1 MRNYHTHT
9 TRCRHAFG
17 KDRDYIE
24 KAIKAGITELG
35 FSDHAPMLFPV
46 DNYYSTYRM
55 FPEDVADYINSI
67 SLLREEYKDKIKIYI
82 GYEFEYF
89 PALFNKTLDF
99 LDKCGG
105 YEYLILGQHFTDNE
119 YEPYA
124 HYSGLPTNNETLF
137 DKYINQV
144 LEGLKTGKFL
154 YIAHPDL
161 FNYTGPDKIYIEKMT
176 YLCQEIKKLG
186 YPVEFNLLGFAQK
199 RNYPDKR
206 FWKIVSQVGNDVI
219 IGFDAHSPEAFQN
232 KRIYNSALKYLERLG
247 ITPLEKLNIK
257 QKQVK
262 I

>member
-17 KDRDYIE
+17 KDRDYID

-55 FPEDVADYINSI
+55 FPEDVADYVNSI
-67 SLLREEYKDKIKIYI
+67 NLLREEYKDKIKIYL

-89 PALFNKTLDF
+89 PELFDKTIEF
-99 LDKCGG
+99 LNQCG

-124 HYSGLPTNNETLF
+124 HYSGLPTNDETLF

-144 LEGLKTGKFL
+144 IEGLKTGKFL

-161 FNYTGPDKIYIEKMT
+161 FNYTGPDRIYIEKMT
-176 YLCQEIKKLG
+176 YLCKEIKKLG

-206 FWKIVSQVGNDVI
+206 FWKIVSEVGNDVI

-232 KRIYNSALKYLERLG
+232 KRIYNSALNYLAKLG
-247 ITPLEKLNIK
+247 ITPLEKLEINTADNLD
-257 QKQVK
+257 
-262 I
+262 

>member
-17 KDRDYIE
+17 KDRDYID

-55 FPEDVADYINSI
+55 FPEDVADYVNSI
-67 SLLREEYKDKIKIYI
+67 NLLREEYKDKIKIYL

-89 PALFNKTLDF
+89 PELFDKTIEF
-99 LDKCGG
+99 LNQCG

-124 HYSGLPTNNETLF
+124 HYSGLPTNDETLF

-144 LEGLKTGKFL
+144 IEGLKTGKFL

-161 FNYTGPDKIYIEKMT
+161 FNYTGPDRIYIEKMT
-176 YLCQEIKKLG
+176 YLCKEIKKLG

-206 FWKIVSQVGNDVI
+206 FWKIVSEVGNDVI

-232 KRIYNSALKYLERLG
+232 KRIYNSALNYLAKLG
-247 ITPLEKLNIK
+247 ITPLEKLEITTADNSD
-257 QKQVK
+257 
-262 I
+262 

>member
-17 KDRDYIE
+17 KDRDYVE

-35 FSDHAPMLFPV
+35 FSDHAPMIFP
-46 DNYYSTYRM
+46 DSSYYSTYRM
-55 FPEDVADYINSI
+55 FPVDVADYINSI
-67 SLLREEYKDKIKIYI
+67 SLLREEYQDKIRIYI

-89 PALFNKTLDF
+89 PELFDKTLEF

-124 HYSGLPTNNETLF
+124 HYSGLPTNDEKLF

-144 LEGLKTGKFL
+144 IEGLKTGKFL

-161 FNYTGPDKIYIEKMT
+161 FNYTGPDRIYIEKMT

-232 KRIYNSALKYLERLG
+232 KRIYNSARKYLEKLG
-247 ITPLEKLNIK
+247 ITPLEKLDI
-257 QKQVK
+257 
-262 I
+262 